1 MMNNYS
7 AESPTMN
14 MDLVVGTTDAGILL
28 PMEIWE
34 HVIDL
39 IAEKVERQWNLLK
52 CPWWLTLISC
62 ALTCK
67 ALYNRARWHL
77 RGNVMLLTQSNVVSF
92 ARLLRAEPYLRP
104 VMRFVTIA
112 GSPSRR
118 HLPIPHIGTF
128 AIMLARCLPRMQ
140 ALVITNA
147 NWTIGSIRQQD
158 IVNLAAFR
166 CINELTLQDIRFA
179 TVSQLGQLISS
190 VPQLQIL
197 RCARIKCNQKVSPLV
212 LPPLPLNSTR
222 LRIGHLEDTM
232 SPAIHDFLYRILTSA
247 NLLRLSV
254 GAHHRD
260 ISSSLIKLQRLLD
273 ACAWCLRDLR
283 LTLNMKGVV
292 DQSPEKLCEHINL
305 SRFRRLRS
313 LRFSTWCYVD
323 SDYSW
328 IPHLLYTVVTFIV
341 DLKIIFHVSVTN
353 WEERLSALLHRLE
366 TGNEL
371 AELDT
376 FLATPRIDIRPGNP
390 LVQVLLALEG
400 SGSTYNPCKS
410 RISDDEWSKLV
421 RGKMPHADECGILR
435 TIIY

>member
-1 MMNNYS
+1 MNNYS

-14 MDLVVGTTDAGILL
+14 MDLVVGTPDAGILL

-140 ALVITNA
+140 ALVINNA
-147 NWTIGSIRQQD
+147 KWTIGSIRQQD

-166 CINELTLQDIRFA
+166 CINELTLQYIRFA

-197 RCARIKCNQKVSPLV
+197 RCARIKTQSKSI
-212 LPPLPLNSTR
+212 SAR
-222 LRIGHLEDTM
+222 LTTTPVEH
-232 SPAIHDFLYRILTSA
+232 
-247 NLLRLSV
+247 
-254 GAHHRD
+254 
-260 ISSSLIKLQRLLD
+260 LIKLQRLLD

-305 SRFRRLRS
+305 SRLRRLRS

-390 LVQVLLALEG
+390 PVQVF
-400 SGSTYNPCKS
+400 T
-410 RISDDEWSKLV
+410 RIGRFWLHLQPVQVKDF
-421 RGKMPHADECGILR
+421 
-435 TIIY
+435 